1 MFNKQM
7 ITYRLIRDY
16 YSLTKP
22 RVLILL
28 LITALGGMV
37 MASNG
42 IPDMTIMLSVLLA
55 GALAGGGAQAMNQSL
70 DKKIDSA
77 MLRTRGRPVASGR
90 ISGLSAIVF
99 GGVLNLLAF
108 SILVFLVN
116 PLSALVTVSGTAF
129 YVLIYTIMLK
139 KTTSQNIVIGGA
151 AGAVPPVVGWVAVTG
166 HFDLQAAYLFAIIFF
181 WTPPHFWALSLLI
194 KDDYERAGVPMLPV
208 VTSVGQ
214 TKWHILFYTVV
225 LVSVTILFVTTNAV
239 GLVYLTM
246 VLILGGMFLL
256 FVFRL
261 FHKPGIQGAKPLYL
275 YSIVYLG
282 LVFVAVAV
290 DSVAKFG

>member
-166 HFDLQAAYLFAIIFF
+166 HFDLQAAFLFAIIFF